1 MLPRVGKG
9 SSYRKAKMPKQSL
22 EIWGYECSPFVKLAR
37 EVSADPPS
45 LKGLVEFTDSI
56 ALEAHALCICMPRAG

>member
-9 SSYRKAKMPKQSL
+9 SSYRQAKMPKQSL

-37 EVSADPPS
+37 EVCAGPPS
-45 LKGLVEFTDSI
+45 LQGLGF
-56 ALEAHALCICMPRAG
+56 PQ

>member
-45 LKGLVEFTDSI
+45 VKRLVESTG
-56 ALEAHALCICMPRAG
+56 ATAMEAHGLCKFMPRAV